1 VEKRRGIGQSI
12 FNEDPF
18 PHHKTAH
25 YQGDLFL
32 FDENPSLEMMIQY
45 PLNFSFLKKLT
56 IHSNSI
62 KF

>member
-18 PHHKTAH
+18 PHHKATH

-32 FDENPSLEMMIQY
+32 FDENPSLEMIIQY
-45 PLNFSFLKKLT
+45 PLNFLFQRS
-56 IHSNSI
+56 
-62 KF
+62 